1 MQTSRVYVYQP
12 LIWRPRGEKAT
23 VPLSAFLLGPTLGTV
38 SDAVFQEVCP
48 LSEIVHVSLVV
59 DHMRQWDHAKKSL
72 DADAKCIVVD
82 DWLFSWK
89 YALISAHILHLLIL
103 FGVIFNLP
111 VSTQYGRPTKNTSTT
126 ILDGLTMS

>member
-1 MQTSRVYVYQP
+1 METSRVYVYQP

-23 VPLSAFLLGPTLGTV
+23 VPLSAFLRGPTLGTV

-48 LSEIVHVSLVV
+48 LSEIVHINLVV
-59 DHMRQWDHAKKSL
+59 GYMGQWQHAKKKLNS
-72 DADAKCIVVD
+72 DSKCIVVD

-89 YALISAHILHLLIL
+89 YVFVNTHILRLLNL

-111 VSTQYGRPTKNTSTT
+111 ASTQYGRHSKNTSPT
-126 ILDGLTMS
+126 ILDGLTMC